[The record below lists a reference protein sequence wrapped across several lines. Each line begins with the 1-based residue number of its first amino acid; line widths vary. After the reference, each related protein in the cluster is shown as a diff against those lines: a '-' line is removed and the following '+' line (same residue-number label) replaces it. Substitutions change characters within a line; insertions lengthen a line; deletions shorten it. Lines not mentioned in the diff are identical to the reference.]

1 MGRSRVSQ
9 GLGVRVAIMKLAWQ
23 NITHDRSR
31 FLVTV
36 AGVSFAAFLM
46 VFQGS
51 LLAGFM
57 RAASRLID
65 SSDFDIWIT
74 ARGVQAFEFGANLD
88 DHVRQMAAGVPGVTE
103 TGRACIAFAVYRK
116 PNGKQQVVALV
127 GADRNVGAR
136 FPLPRVDGAVERAS
150 PDAVAFDASDREVI
164 EVSSLPQEVEINRQR
179 AKMEQEIQGYGGFL
193 GVPSLFTSYQNAV
206 RYLGF
211 GPNDGMYVLLRV
223 DPQYSIRETQLK
235 LQQKLPEV
243 DVLTRDEFAHKS
255 RVYWMMKT
263 GAGGAILAAA
273 VLGFLIGLV
282 VVSQTMY
289 ANTMENIEEYATLK
303 ALGARGSFVA
313 RIVLVQALACGA
325 AGSLIGVLAVVP
337 AMQGAKSLISWIY
350 TPWWLPALSLI
361 LSLLMCSLAA
371 FSSIRTALMVE
382 PARVF
387 RA

>member
-1 MGRSRVSQ
+1 
-9 GLGVRVAIMKLAWQ
+9 MKLAWR

-65 SSDFDIWIT
+65 SSDSDIWIT
-74 ARGVQAFEFGANLD
+74 ARGVQAFEFGANVD
-88 DHVRQMAAGVPGVTE
+88 DRVRQMAAGVPGVTE
-103 TGRACIAFAVYRK
+103 TGRVCVAFATYRK

-127 GADRNVGAR
+127 GADGNVGTR
-136 FPLPRVDGAVERAS
+136 FPLPRVDGAVEKAS
-150 PDAVAFDASDREVI
+150 PDAVAFDASERDVI
-164 EVSSLPQEVEINRQR
+164 EVPSLPQAVEINRQR
-179 AKMEQEIQGYGGFL
+179 ARLEQETEGFGGFL
-193 GVPSLFTSYQNAV
+193 GVPSLFTSYRNAA

-211 GPNDGMYVLLRV
+211 GPSEGMYVLLRV
-223 DPQYSIRETQLK
+223 APQYSVRETQEK
-235 LQQKLPEV
+235 LAQRLPEV

-255 RVYWMMKT
+255 RMYWMMKT

-273 VLGFLIGLV
+273 ILGFLIGLV

-289 ANTMENIEEYATLK
+289 ANTMENLEEYATLK
-303 ALGARGSFVA
+303 ALGAHGSFVT
-313 RIVLVQALACGA
+313 RIVLIQALVCGTVGSMVGIA
-325 AGSLIGVLAVVP
+325 AVIPS
-337 AMQGAKSLISWIY
+337 MQGAKSLISWIY
-350 TPWWLPALSLI
+350 TPWWLPAISFL

-371 FSSIRTALMVE
+371 VSSIRTALTVE